1 MCNAITIM
9 LVIVDIETNVDTHT
23 TQKYVKEA
31 FVETQGVNIDILKH
45 ASMEK
50 DVNSWG
56 ETVVFTHIKLW
67 IQMKLQI
74 RIMI

>member
-1 MCNAITIM
+1 MLIMCNAITIM

-50 DVNSWG
+50 DVNS
-56 ETVVFTHIKLW
+56 
-67 IQMKLQI
+67 
-74 RIMI
+74 